1 MDEGP
6 VRRLLERGEATE
18 DDLARVGGDRG
29 VGPREGV
36 ERRQLARPGIAH
48 IETVVLGRGVP
59 FGHRTRDEELG
70 GRQPGLSSTLLS
82 PVPRRSGH
90 STRPRTSMI
99 ASVRR
104 HPGRGSHDF
113 R

>member
-70 GRQPGLSSTLLS
+70 GREPDHVVDAPQSGPAQIRPLDAPADIDDRQRPPPSRTRQP
-82 PVPRRSGH
+82 
-90 STRPRTSMI
+90 
-99 ASVRR
+99 
-104 HPGRGSHDF
+104 
-113 R
+113 